1 MIKVEL
7 CGMALK
13 ATSFEIDDLLGKVGE
28 VVERV
33 PDGNWIVSFGHH
45 RVYALPEHYLGE
57 TVLKIVYDD
66 THGTPP
72 EPDVVKKSNAKS
84 KKKGSR
90 AAKPK
95 STAKEIKSDIPG
107 FVFDGLETSSK
118 GTILKKGT
126 DGRSNLK

>member
-7 CGMALK
+7 QGMALK

-72 EPDVVKKSNAKS
+72 EPDVVKKSNAKNEA
-84 KKKGSR
+84 

-95 STAKEIKSDIPG
+95 VKPTVKRA
-107 FVFDGLETSSK
+107 
-118 GTILKKGT
+118 

>member
-33 PDGNWIVSFGHH
+33 PDGNWIVSFGHN

-57 TVLKIVYDD
+57 TVLKIVFDD

-72 EPDVVKKSNAKS
+72 EPDVVKKSNAKN
-84 KKKGSR
+84 KA

-95 STAKEIKSDIPG
+95 PKSKPN
-107 FVFDGLETSSK
+107 VK
-118 GTILKKGT
+118 RA

>member
-1 MIKVEL
+1 
-7 CGMALK
+7 MALK

-72 EPDVVKKSNAKS
+72 EPDVVKKSNAK
-84 KKKGSR
+84 KKTV
-90 AAKPK
+90 AKPK
-95 STAKEIKSDIPG
+95 VVVKGSSDQIRGNQSYVKPN
-107 FVFDGLETSSK
+107 V
-118 GTILKKGT
+118 KKKT